1 MRTGRNRWLCSMVH
15 NGERANKSP
24 DKRKKVVT
32 LKQAQER
39 FTLLGYT
46 LEGTMS

>member
-1 MRTGRNRWLCSMVH
+1 MFH
-15 NGERANKSP
+15 NLERANKSP
-24 DKRKKVVT
+24 DKRKKGVT

-46 LEGTMS
+46 LFDAMS